1 MIYENSR
8 YLGAVV
14 SEVEGVYVFKPRSKH
29 KISELGA
36 KVHLFSE
43 GDTLDGLANYYLGNA
58 QLWWAI
64 LEMNPK
70 YRSELEIPYGE
81 NLIIPSYHEV
91 VKCLKY

>member
-8 YLGAVV
+8 YMKA
-14 SEVEGVYVFKPRSKH
+14 EVKDTDGIYIFKPRSKH
-29 KISELGA
+29 TISSDGA
-36 KVHLFSE
+36 KVHLFSA
-43 GDTLDGLANYYLGNA
+43 GDTLDGLANFYLGNP

-91 VKCLKY
+91 IKCLRY